1 MDRIQKRQHLI
12 IFPIFIL
19 IASFIFVS
27 LTANAEDVAIAPL
40 NIRPILPDNQKNKQ
54 NQFFDLEVTP
64 GLEQVLEIE
73 FTNNTD
79 DPMRFD
85 VEANSAKTN
94 INGIIDYSTSNK
106 NENTSMVFQF
116 SNIVDID
123 PFIIIPPNEK
133 KIFLANIKLP
143 EDQFDGIVA
152 GGLIFNLHNE
162 EDEEKQNQIESK
174 ISYTI
179 GVVLSQND
187 NQVVAKLDF
196 DNVNVERIDFRN
208 YIQATIQNN
217 QPMIM
222 DNVNLLADVKKKGES
237 KVLYSKEK
245 KDVRLAPNS
254 NFTLQLDTTGNKA
267 IEAGTYVLNMIAT
280 YEDKEWTWSEEFE
293 VTDSTVKSLDTTPIT
308 ESIKPNY
315 VLYFSIALI
324 VITGGVILRKLSKK
338 SE

>member
-1 MDRIQKRQHLI
+1 MNRIQKRKNLI
-12 IFPIFIL
+12 IFSIL
-19 IASFIFVS
+19 VVVASFLFIS
-27 LTANAEDVAIAPL
+27 LTAKAEDVASAKL

-54 NQFFDLEVTP
+54 NEFFDLEVTP
-64 GLEQVLEIE
+64 GLEQILEIE

-79 DPMRFD
+79 ELMRFD
-85 VEANSAKTN
+85 VEANTAKTN

-116 SNIVDID
+116 SNIVDIE

-133 KIFLANIKLP
+133 KIFLVNMKLP

-152 GGLIFNLHNE
+152 GGLVFNLHNE

-179 GVVLSQND
+179 GVVLSQNE
-187 NQVVAKLDF
+187 NKVVEKLDF

-222 DNVNLLADVKKKGES
+222 DNVSLLADVKKKGEANF
-237 KVLYSKEK
+237 LYSKEK
-245 KDVRLAPNS
+245 TNVRLAPNS

-267 IEAGTYVLNMIAT
+267 IEAGTYVLHMTAT
-280 YEDKEWTWSEEFE
+280 YEDKEWTWIEEFE
-293 VTDSTVKSLDTTPIT
+293 VTDSTVQSLDTSPII
-308 ESIKPNY
+308 ESMKPNY
-315 VLYFSIALI
+315 VLYFSIAII
-324 VITGGVILRKLSKK
+324 VIIGGVILIKLSKK